1 MALTDDLAEIKPQ
14 YRTFADWLASGPEE
28 AQEALDAI
36 RDETL
41 PIDPLLR
48 ALRKNGIPCTRETV
62 RAYRDGT
69 L

>member
-14 YRTFADWLASGPEE
+14 YRTFADWLASGPAE

-36 RDETL
+36 RDDAL